1 MLLLYSK
8 NILVEVLNLSLFFPI
23 FRSVF
28 SKDKDFVQL
37 IKNITG
43 FAPRNLA
50 LYHLAFRHRAF
61 AEEAKNGSKKSNER
75 LEYLGDAIL
84 GAVVADL
91 LFKKFPYKEEGFL
104 TEMRSRIVS
113 RDHLNKLAFKIGL
126 NEHIQ
131 TTPENVIKNK
141 SIYGDAFE
149 ALVGAIYL
157 DKGYSVAQEF
167 IISRIIKN
175 HVDIDELELSEFNY
189 KSKLI
194 EWAQKEKKS
203 VTFELLGEEPTGTG
217 KLLKIKVIVAGEEI
231 GQGMDYSKKKAEQI
245 AAEVA
250 CKAVNI

>member
-1 MLLLYSK
+1 LSLLL
-8 NILVEVLNLSLFFPI
+8 PI

-28 SKDKDFVQL
+28 SKDKDFARSV
-37 IKNITG
+37 KNITG
-43 FAPRNLA
+43 FTPGNLA
-50 LYHLAFRHRAF
+50 LYHLAFRHRAQ
-61 AEEAKNGSKKSNER
+61 AEETKSGIKKSNER

-84 GAVVADL
+84 GAIVADL

-113 RDHLNKLAFKIGL
+113 RDHLNKLAFKIGI
-126 NEHIQ
+126 NEFIS
-131 TTPENVIKNK
+131 TTTENTIKNK

-149 ALVGAIYL
+149 ALIGAIYL
-157 DKGYSVAQEF
+157 DKGYETARSF
-167 IISRIIKN
+167 IVNRIINN

-203 VTFELLGEEPTGTG
+203 ITFELLGEEPAGTG
-217 KLLKIKVIVAGEEI
+217 KLLRIKAVVDGEDLGE
-231 GQGMDYSKKKAEQI
+231 GMDYSKKKAEQI

-250 CKAVNI
+250 CKALNI

>member
-1 MLLLYSK
+1 MSLLL
-8 NILVEVLNLSLFFPI
+8 PI

-28 SKDKDFVQL
+28 SKDKEFAQS
-37 IKNITG
+37 IKNISG
-43 FAPRNLA
+43 FYPRNLA
-50 LYHLAFRHRAF
+50 LYHLAFKHKAQ
-61 AEEAKNGSKKSNER
+61 AEEIKNGAKKSNER

-113 RDHLNKLAFKIGL
+113 RDHLNKLAFKLGL
-126 NEHIQ
+126 NELIQ
-131 TTPENVIKNK
+131 TTPENIIKNK

-157 DKGYSVAQEF
+157 DKGYQAAHHF
-167 IISRIIKN
+167 IINRIIKN
-175 HVDIDELELSEFNY
+175 HVDIDELENSEFNY

-203 VTFELLGEEPTGTG
+203 ITFEPVGEELSGTG
-217 KLLKIKVIVAGEEI
+217 KLIKIKALVDGTEL

-245 AAEVA
+245 AAEMA
-250 CKAVNI
+250 CKALNL

>member
-1 MLLLYSK
+1 MS
-8 NILVEVLNLSLFFPI
+8 LVLPI

-28 SKDKDFVQL
+28 SKDKDFART

-43 FAPRNLA
+43 FTPRNLA
-50 LYHLAFRHRAF
+50 LYHLAFRHRAQ
-61 AEEAKNGSKKSNER
+61 AEEARNGVKKSNER

-84 GAVVADL
+84 GAIVAEL

-126 NEHIQ
+126 NEFIQ
-131 TTPENVIKNK
+131 TTPENTIKNK

-149 ALVGAIYL
+149 ALIGAIYL
-157 DKGYSVAQEF
+157 DKGYKTAWNFVVD
-167 IISRIIKN
+167 RIIQN

-217 KLLKIKVIVAGEEI
+217 KLLKIKAMVNGEEM

-250 CKAVNI
+250 CKTLNI